1 MDQKPYFRLETR
13 SGIPWFEVESNLA
26 NDVVE
31 VPRKR
36 KLDPVAAHGSHVGS
50 LATGRSAPRLWSLCL
65 WRGVTLASAGG
76 ATFCDCAT
84 LPCTGVTRAG
94 VFGAGLAV
102 GSGISLTAD
111 CVAVAR
117 VTEVAVLP
125 GAAFT

>member
-65 WRGVTLASAGG
+65 WLRRDLGFRRSTHLWRWRNFPLRRRHTRWRLRRGLGRRQRHFLDG
-76 ATFCDCAT
+76 
-84 LPCTGVTRAG
+84 
-94 VFGAGLAV
+94 
-102 GSGISLTAD
+102 
-111 CVAVAR
+111 
-117 VTEVAVLP
+117 
-125 GAAFT
+125 